1 VKKRPTEPVPCEV
14 QVLKGRLTSVDQGF
28 GVATFRQL
36 ERSELEAGREIYEA
50 VEDELSTLVSLRIQL
65 EVEGTIERW

>member
-1 VKKRPTEPVPCEV
+1 M
-14 QVLKGRLTSVDQGF
+14 LKGRLTSVDQGF

-50 VEDELSTLVSLRIQL
+50 VEDKLSTLVSLG
-65 EVEGTIERW
+65 V